1 MKREGQ
7 LITVEQIEQTII
19 LLRGQKILLAPTL
32 AQIYGVETKTLTRQV
47 KRNIGRFPSDF
58 VFVLSREEIAQL
70 RSAGIL
76 SNNKEGRGG
85 SRYVP
90 YAFTEHGAIM
100 VATVLSTPRAVA
112 ASVYVVRA
120 FVKLRQIL
128 SSHRELAN
136 KLVEL
141 EQQVGTHDKA
151 IVSLFSAIRQMMAPP
166 AAVEKK
172 IGFNLTREP

>member
-1 MKREGQ
+1 MKRDEQ
-7 LITVEQIEQTII
+7 IITVEQIEQTII

-47 KRNIGRFPSDF
+47 KRNIDRFPPDF

-70 RSAGIL
+70 RTAEIL
-76 SNNKEGRGG
+76 TSTKKGRGG
-85 SRYVP
+85 SRYAP

-100 VATVLSTPRAVA
+100 IATVLSTPRAVA

-128 SSHRELAN
+128 SSHRDLAK
-136 KLVEL
+136 KLDDL
-141 EQQVGTHDKA
+141 ERQVGTHDKA
-151 IVSLFSAIRQMMAPP
+151 IVSIFQAMRKLMSPTARTR
-166 AAVEKK
+166 KK
-172 IGFNLTREP
+172 VGFELKKP